1 MAGSDGIV
9 SSQGKKGM
17 NPHLSF
23 LALVSFIAAFLAA
36 RTFTTFFPNTVLV
49 GGGLHIHHF
58 WFGLAMLAIG
68 GWLGISYERERVDRI
83 AAILFGAGGG
93 LIGDEVGLLLT
104 FGDYWSGLTYT
115 VVIAFL
121 ASAIVMILLARYRK
135 IIISDLQPLL
145 KGHRVLYLGV
155 FLAGLSAPFIMETD
169 NAAVI
174 TTSGILAITAC
185 IFVAAYFIWRRSLRR
200 QKKK

>member
-1 MAGSDGIV
+1 
-9 SSQGKKGM
+9 
-17 NPHLSF
+17 
-23 LALVSFIAAFLAA
+23 
-36 RTFTTFFPNTVLV
+36 
-49 GGGLHIHHF
+49 
-58 WFGLAMLAIG
+58 
-68 GWLGISYERERVDRI
+68 
-83 AAILFGAGGG
+83 
-93 LIGDEVGLLLT
+93 
-104 FGDYWSGLTYT
+104 
-115 VVIAFL
+115 
-121 ASAIVMILLARYRK
+121 MILLARYRK